1 MRWLVTFLL
10 LVLVLV
16 GGVWLVAGDRVQ
28 SALGVARPTAAS
40 ATAETFRRLDQSLKP
55 EAIRE
60 LKVTAPGQPPLTLT
74 RNPDGTWSQPGNW
87 PLRDGEVATLV
98 TTLTTL
104 RSRFAP
110 VPIADGALDA
120 Y

>member
-10 LVLVLV
+10 LALVLA
-16 GGVWLVAGDRVQ
+16 GGLWLAAADRVQ
-28 SALGVARPTAAS
+28 TALGVARPTAAG
-40 ATAETFRRLDQSLKP
+40 AAESFRRLDQSLKP

-60 LKVTAPGQPPLTLT
+60 LKVAAPDLPPLTLT

-98 TTLTTL
+98 TALTT
-104 RSRFAP
+104 
-110 VPIADGALDA
+110 
-120 Y
+120 